1 VQHAVSQILAEAPTL
16 PEASLKLL
24 QAICESLNWEVGA
37 LWECDTGAGV
47 LRCVEVWCLPHVKA
61 EAFVA
66 ATRAR
71 TFEPG
76 IGLPGRIWSSRAPAW
91 VPDVHR
97 DANFPRAPF
106 AATEGLHGA
115 FGFPIAL
122 GGEILGTVEFFSRE
136 IRQPD
141 EELLRL
147 MGSIGSQIGQFIDRQ
162 RAHDIVRESEA
173 RKAAVLESALDAIIT
188 IDHRGRILEFNPAA
202 ERILGYT
209 RAQVLGREMADLIV
223 PARLRDQHRRGLERY
238 LTTGEGIVLGTRV
251 EMPALRADG
260 TEFPVELS
268 ITRIPLPGPPM
279 FTGYLR
285 DITARKQAEQEREE
299 LLQREQAAR
308 ADAEIANRLK
318 DEFLATLSHELRTP
332 LTAILGWARL
342 LRTGTLDP
350 ALGGRALTAIERNAS
365 LQSRL
370 VADLLDF
377 SQILSGRFRL
387 DMRKTASIVVLEAAL
402 DAVRPASEAKGI
414 RLVASLDPKVGSML
428 TDPDRL
434 QQVVWNLLSNAIEF
448 TPPGGRVELRTER
461 RGTSLELTVSDT
473 GQGIEPEFLP
483 FVFDRFRQADGSTTR
498 THPGLGLGLAIVQ
511 HLVELHGGTV
521 HAFSDGAGKG
531 AVFTVRLPIG
541 AEASDLTPFDGAATH
556 TPVCPSTLAGL
567 HILLVDDD
575 PDTRQLVMAILEPKG
590 ARVTTAAG
598 VAEALAAFGRGNVDL
613 LLADIGLPEHDG
625 YELIRRLRALEAPG
639 RYTPAVALTAHAR
652 PEDRA
657 HALAAGYARHIAKP
671 FEPAEVLA
679 AIAHLAGRTDTS
691 ISG

>member
-1 VQHAVSQILAEAPTL
+1 MQHAVSQILAEAPTL
-16 PEASLKLL
+16 PQASLKLL

-61 EAFVA
+61 AAFLA
-66 ATRAR
+66 GTRAR

-91 VPDVHR
+91 VPDVLR
-97 DANFPRAPF
+97 DTNFPRAPF
-106 AATEGLHGA
+106 AAKEGLHGA

-122 GGEILGTVEFFSRE
+122 GGEILGVVEFFSHE

-147 MGSIGSQIGQFIDRQ
+147 MGSIGSQVGQFIDRQ
-162 RAHDIVRESEA
+162 RAHETVRDSEA

-188 IDHRGRILEFNPAA
+188 IDHRGRIREFNPAA

-209 RAQVLGREMADLIV
+209 RAQALGQEMAELIV
-223 PARLRDQHRRGLERY
+223 PEGLRDRHRRGLERY
-238 LTTGEGIVLGTRV
+238 LTTGEGSVLGTRL

-285 DITARKQAEQEREE
+285 DITARKQAEREREG

-332 LTAILGWARL
+332 LTAILGWARM

-350 ALGGRALTAIERNAS
+350 AVAGRALTTIERNAS
-365 LQSRL
+365 LQARL
-370 VADLLDF
+370 VGDLLDL
-377 SQILSGRFRL
+377 SQILSGKFRL
-387 DMRKTASIVVLEAAL
+387 DMRTTELICVVEAAL
-402 DAVRPASEAKGI
+402 DAVRPAAEAKGI
-414 RLVASLDPKVGSML
+414 RLVASLDPTVGSIR

-448 TPPGGRVELRTER
+448 TPPGGRVDVQTER
-461 RGTSLELTVSDT
+461 RGNGVEIIVSDT
-473 GQGIEPEFLP
+473 GQGIEPDFLP

-498 THPGLGLGLAIVQ
+498 AHPGLGLGLAIAR
-511 HLVELHGGTV
+511 HLVEMLGGTV
-521 HAFSDGAGKG
+521 QALSEGAGKG
-531 AVFTVRLPIG
+531 AVFTVRMANIAAP
-541 AEASDLTPFDGAATH
+541 SDSTPFDRAEARPPAFRSALT
-556 TPVCPSTLAGL
+556 GL
-567 HILLVDDD
+567 HILFVDDD
-575 PDTRQLVMAILEPKG
+575 PDTRQVVAAILEAGG
-590 ARVTTAAG
+590 ARVTTATG
-598 VAEALAAFGRGNVDL
+598 VMEALATFGRARVDVV
-613 LLADIGLPEHDG
+613 LADIEMPEHDG
-625 YELIRRLRALEAPG
+625 YELIRRLRALEVPG
-639 RYTPAVALTAHAR
+639 RFTPAVALTAHAR

-657 HALAAGYARHIAKP
+657 RALAAGYVRHIAKP

-679 AIAHLAGRTDTS
+679 VIANLAGRDSTS